1 MPFILSFLHSI
12 ITNPTINEKNVVLL
26 PGTDQ
31 LLPTSSSN
39 ANIGVVKSTV
49 GHVRS
54 AQTAGACKNDQNGVG
69 TDIREPDVVFELR
82 PVLGH
87 VLVKVST
94 RFSGHGTGGD
104 GCPMRLSLFGLE
116 ERVSG

>member
-1 MPFILSFLHSI
+1 MK
-12 ITNPTINEKNVVLL
+12 NNVVLL

-54 AQTAGACKNDQNGVG
+54 THTTGEGKNDQNGVG
-69 TDIREPDVVFELR
+69 TSIREPDVVFELR

-87 VLVKVST
+87 VLVKVSA

-104 GCPMRLSLFGLE
+104 GCPVAMLLFGLE

>member
-1 MPFILSFLHSI
+1 MNKMLF
-12 ITNPTINEKNVVLL
+12 LL

-54 AQTAGACKNDQNGVG
+54 THTAGEGKDDQNGVG
-69 TDIREPDVVFELR
+69 TSIRQPDVVFELR

-94 RFSGHGTGGD
+94 RFNSHGTGGD
-104 GCPMRLSLFGLE
+104 GCPVRICCCLG
-116 ERVSG
+116 